1 MRVTVDE
8 ELDQEDRVVD
18 PARVEEVDRGSRP
31 GRDRQEEGGQ
41 EDHGP
46 EGAGHRGA
54 VCHRARA
61 QRRRVP
67 EVHAS
72 TFTDG
77 TTFSVREQPRRGARL
92 AERGRPAPAK
102 EQTP

>member
-1 MRVTVDE
+1 MPVTVDE

-46 EGAGHRGA
+46 EGAPHRGA
-54 VCHRARA
+54 VCHRARE
-61 QRRRVP
+61 R
-67 EVHAS
+67 
-72 TFTDG
+72 
-77 TTFSVREQPRRGARL
+77 RRGAGEAE
-92 AERGRPAPAK
+92 AERRGRGWRGPGLAACVLGFRAVVRRV
-102 EQTP
+102 